1 MDNRFLAKRI
11 HVSSGKVPADCVI
24 KNGKILN
31 VFTGEIESGDIAI
44 VDGYFAGIGSYEG
57 VEIVDAKG
65 KYISPAFIDGHVHIE
80 STMVRPEEFAK
91 VQLLQGVTTVIT
103 DPHEIANVSGAKGI
117 QYMLDAT
124 ENIPF
129 DAYFMLPS
137 SVPATEFEQTGAVLE
152 YNDLYP
158 FYKHP
163 RVLGLAE
170 VMNYPAV
177 LHAEPSMLS
186 KLNDA
191 NRLGKKIDGHAS
203 GLSGNDLN
211 VYMSAGIRTDHEC
224 TTLEE
229 ASERLRKG
237 MYLMIREGTVAK
249 DLVNIIGSVNERNS
263 RRCLFVTDDRHLDD
277 VLHEGSINH
286 NVRMAIAEG
295 IPEIMA
301 YQMATIN
308 AAECFGLKNHG
319 AIAAGY
325 KADFLI
331 LDQLDTVAID
341 AVYKNGRCVVRKGKV
356 TGFQSPESEQSID
369 KELLETVRINALE
382 SHHLEMQVESGFAN
396 IIEINPNSLVTNHI
410 QEMVSVD
417 QRGLFQPSIENDQLK
432 LAVVERHAGNG
443 EVGVAIVKGLGLKC
457 GAIASTVAHDSHNL
471 IVAGTNDQDMLI
483 AIEELRK
490 AQGGFVIVKD
500 GEVLDVLKLPI
511 AGLMSDLPYQE
522 VYEKVEMLH
531 KGLGKLEAPTGFNPF
546 LTLSFLALPVIPQI
560 KLTTQGLFNV
570 LEFKHISVDAIV

>member
-1 MDNRFLAKRI
+1 MDNQSLAKRI
-11 HVSSGKVPADCVI
+11 RVSSGKQPADCVI
-24 KNGKILN
+24 KNGRIVN

-44 VDGYFAGIGSYEG
+44 VDGYFAGIGNYDGIE
-57 VEIVDAKG
+57 VIDAKG
-65 KYISPAFIDGHVHIE
+65 KYIAPAFIDGHVHIE

-91 VQLLQGVTTVIT
+91 VQLMQGVTTVIT
-103 DPHEIANVSGAKGI
+103 DPHEIANVSGVKGI

-137 SVPATEFEQTGAVLE
+137 SVPATDFEQTGAVL
-152 YNDLYP
+152 NHDDLYP
-158 FYKHP
+158 FYEHP

-186 KLNDA
+186 KLTDA
-191 NRLGKKIDGHAS
+191 SMLEKKIDGHAA

-211 VYMSAGIRTDHEC
+211 VYMGANIRTDHEC

-237 MYLMIREGTVAK
+237 MYLMIREGTVAQ
-249 DLVNIIGSVNERNS
+249 DLVNIIGVVNERNS

-286 NVRMAIAEG
+286 NVRLAIAAG
-295 IPEIMA
+295 IPELIA

-308 AAECFGLKNHG
+308 AAECFGLKEHG

-331 LDQLDTVAID
+331 LDKLETVAIN
-341 AVYKNGRCVVRKGKV
+341 AVYKNGRCIVKNGKI
-356 TGFQSPESEQSID
+356 TEFPTPELREDIPQ
-369 KELLETVRINALE
+369 ELLETVCINQADE
-382 SHHLEMQVESGFAN
+382 INFDIQVKSGIAN
-396 IIEINPNSLVTNHI
+396 IIEINPNSLVTNHL
-410 QEMVSVD
+410 QEKVVINE
-417 QRGLFQPSIENDQLK
+417 QGVFQSNTETDQLK
-432 LAVVERHAGNG
+432 LALLERYTGSG
-443 EVGVAIVKGLGLKC
+443 QVGLAIVKGLGLKN

-471 IVAGTNDQDMLI
+471 IVAGTNDKDMI
-483 AIEELRK
+483 AAIEVLRK
-490 AQGGFVIVKD
+490 TQGGFVIVKN
-500 GEVLDVLKLPI
+500 GELVANLELPI
-511 AGLMSDLPYQE
+511 AGLMCDLPYQE
-522 VYEKVEMLH
+522 VYTKVEQLH
-531 KGLGKLEAPTGFNPF
+531 KGLEQLDASKDFNPF
-546 LTLSFLALPVIPQI
+546 LTLSFLALPVIPQLKI
-560 KLTTQGLFNV
+560 TNQGLFDV
-570 LEFKHISVDAIV
+570 QEFKHIAVDASR